1 MEMLLTIEQ
10 TATRLQLHPDTVRRQ
25 LVRGVLR
32 GVKRGRQWRVPESA
46 LIESMPSA
54 PTNRAAAIERGFG
67 FLKGKARSSDD
78 FLAER
83 HAEARAETEKDET
96 RARRQSTDVPA

>member
-10 TATRLQLHPDTVRRQ
+10 TAARLQLHPETVRRQ
-25 LVRGVLR
+25 LVRGTLR
-32 GVKRGRQWRVPESA
+32 GIRRGRVWRVPESA
-46 LIESMPSA
+46 LIESIPIV
-54 PTNRAAAIERGFG
+54 PPNRKEAIERGFG

-83 HAEARAETEKDET
+83 HAEAMAEAEKEELG
-96 RARRQSTDVPA
+96 AQAPPVEVSA